1 MPKGKILRFE
11 GTARAELRRG
21 VDALADAVRVTLG
34 PRGRNVVLDKTYL
47 RATFTKD
54 GVTVA
59 REISLANP
67 FHNMGAQ
74 LVKQVAVKT
83 NDDAGDGT
91 TTATVIAQAI
101 YHEGL
106 RNTTAGANP
115 MALRRGLER
124 GLDAVTAE
132 LDRLATPVESQETVR
147 QVATIAANSDQEIGE
162 LITDVMDKV
171 GRDGVITVEEGKSL
185 EHEQEIVEGLQ
196 VDNGWMS
203 PLLATDPE
211 RLEAVIEDPYILITD
226 LKLSTVQ
233 QVAPLLE
240 KFLSVSK
247 NLVIFCDSME
257 DEVLSLL
264 ALNKMRGNVNPLVV
278 RSPSFGERRKQM
290 SEDLAALTGGVFIT
304 EDMGHVLEKVEVA
317 ALGRADRI
325 VTTPRTTTIIG
336 GRGTDEQLRARI
348 DTLRAQAESETDA
361 LTHFDREILQKR
373 IAKLAGGVGV
383 IRVGGTSEIDVRE
396 RKFRVDDA
404 LNATRAAIDEGVV
417 PGGGVAYLRARAALD
432 PLLEELAGDEVTG
445 VRILIRALES
455 PLRQIVENA
464 GGEPAVVV
472 NRVLA
477 GSGNHGYDAA
487 RGVYGDM
494 FRLGIIDPV
503 KVVRIALDSAVSV
516 ASLMLTTESLI
527 SDIPRKASWDPALE
541 AQAAELGQ
549 PGVDPYTGM
558 PIPGF

>member
-1 MPKGKILRFE
+1 MPTGKMLRFDDS
-11 GTARAELRRG
+11 ARNELRRG
-21 VDALADAVRVTLG
+21 VDILADAVKVTLG

-83 NDDAGDGT
+83 NDEAGDGT
-91 TTATVIAQAI
+91 TTATVLAQAI
-101 YHEGL
+101 YQQGL
-106 RNTTAGANP
+106 RNITAGANP
-115 MALRRGLER
+115 MALRSGIER
-124 GLDAVTAE
+124 ALAAVTAE
-132 LDRLATPVESQETVR
+132 LERLATPVESQEMVR
-147 QVATIAANSDQEIGE
+147 QVATIAANSDKEIGE
-162 LITDVMDKV
+162 LIADVMDKV
-171 GRDGVITVEEGKSL
+171 GRDGVITVEEGKSV

-203 PLLATDPE
+203 PLFATNQE

-226 LKLSTVQ
+226 LKLESVQ
-233 QVAPLLE
+233 QMAPLLE

-247 NLVIFCDSME
+247 NIVIFCDSME

-264 ALNKMRGNVNPLVV
+264 VLNKMRGSVNPLVV

-304 EDMGHVLEKVEVA
+304 EDMGHQLEKVEVA

-336 GRGTDEQLRARI
+336 GRGTDEQIRARI
-348 DTLRAQAESETDA
+348 ETLRAQVDSEAITI
-361 LTHFDREILQKR
+361 FDREILQKR

-383 IRVGGTSEIDVRE
+383 IRVGGSSEVDVRE

-404 LNATRAAIDEGVV
+404 LNATRAAVDEGVV
-417 PGGGVAYLRARAALD
+417 PGGGVAYLRAREALT
-432 PLLEELAGDEVTG
+432 PLLTELSGDEATG
-445 VRILIRALES
+445 VRILQAALES
-455 PLRQIVENA
+455 PLRQIVRNA

-472 NRVLA
+472 GEVAA
-477 GSGNHGYDAA
+477 GSGYYGYDAA
-487 RGVYGDM
+487 TGTYGDM
-494 FRLGIIDPV
+494 FKLGIIDPV
-503 KVVRIALDSAVSV
+503 KVVRVALESAVSV
-516 ASLMLTTESLI
+516 SALMLTTESLI
-527 SDIPRKASWDPALE
+527 SDIPRKATWDPALE
-541 AQAAELGQ
+541 SQAAEMGQ
-549 PGVDPYTGM
+549 PGIDPYTGM

>member
-1 MPKGKILRFE
+1 MPKGKILRFDE
-11 GTARAELRRG
+11 AARAELRRG
-21 VDALADAVRVTLG
+21 VDSLADAVRITLG

-74 LVKQVAVKT
+74 LVKEVAVKT

-91 TTATVIAQAI
+91 TTATVLAQAI

-106 RNTTAGANP
+106 RNIAAGANP

-124 GLDAVTAE
+124 ACEAVTDQ
-132 LDRLATPVESQETVR
+132 LTTLATPVESQTTVR
-147 QVATIAANSDQEIGE
+147 QVATIAANSDQEIGD

-185 EHEQEIVEGLQ
+185 EHEHEIVEGLQ

-203 PLLATDPE
+203 PLFATDQE
-211 RLEAVIEDPYILITD
+211 RLETVIEEPYILITD

-240 KFLSVSK
+240 KLLSVSK
-247 NLVIFCDSME
+247 NLVIFCDSMD
-257 DEVLSLL
+257 DEVLSLFV
-264 ALNKMRGNVNPLVV
+264 LNKMRGNFNPLVV

-290 SEDLAALTGGVFIT
+290 SEDLAALTGGVFVT
-304 EDMGHVLEKVEVA
+304 EDMGHTLENVQVA

-325 VTTPRTTTIIG
+325 VTTPRVTTIIG
-336 GRGTDEQLRARI
+336 GRGTDEQIRDRI
-348 DTLRAQAESETDA
+348 ETLRAQLESRTDA
-361 LTHFDREILQKR
+361 LTHFDFEILQKR

-417 PGGGVAYLRARAALD
+417 PGGGVAYLRARSALE
-432 PLLEELAGDEVTG
+432 PLFDELSGDEATG
-445 VRILIRALES
+445 VRILERVLEA

-472 NRVLA
+472 EGVAA

-494 FRLGIIDPV
+494 FTLGIIDPV
-503 KVVRIALDSAVSV
+503 KVVRIALNSAVSV
-516 ASLMLTTESLI
+516 AALMLTTESLV
-527 SDIPRKASWDPALE
+527 SDIPRRETWDPALE
-541 AQAAELGQ
+541 RMSAELGH
-549 PGVDPYTGM
+549 PGIDPYTGTL
-558 PIPGF
+558 IPGF

>member
-1 MPKGKILRFE
+1 MPKGKILRFDDS
-11 GTARAELRRG
+11 ARAELRRG
-21 VDALADAVRVTLG
+21 VDALADAVRITLG

-74 LVKQVAVKT
+74 LVKEVAVKT
-83 NDDAGDGT
+83 NDEAGDGT
-91 TTATVIAQAI
+91 TTATVLAQAI

-106 RNTTAGANP
+106 RNTAAGANP
-115 MALRRGLER
+115 MALRRGLELAR
-124 GLDAVTAE
+124 DAITAE
-132 LDRLATPVESQETVR
+132 LTKLATPVESQKIVR
-147 QVATIAANSDQEIGE
+147 QVATIAANSDQEIGD

-203 PLLATDPE
+203 PLFATDQE
-211 RLEAVIEDPYILITD
+211 RLEAVVEEPYILVTD

-240 KFLSVSK
+240 KLLSVSK

-264 ALNKMRGNVNPLVV
+264 ALNKMRGNLNPLVV

-290 SEDLAALTGGVFIT
+290 SEDLVALTGGVFIT
-304 EDMGHVLEKVEVA
+304 EDMGHALERVEVA

-325 VTTPRTTTIIG
+325 VTTPRATTIIG
-336 GRGTDEQLRARI
+336 GRGTDEQIRARI
-348 DTLRAQAESETDA
+348 ETLRAQLESKTDA
-361 LTHFDREILQKR
+361 LTHFDFEILQKR

-417 PGGGVAYLRARAALD
+417 PGGGVAYLRARTALE
-432 PLLEELAGDEVTG
+432 PLLEELSGDEATG
-445 VRILIRALES
+445 VRILWQALEA
-455 PLRQIVENA
+455 PLRQIVANA

-472 NRVLA
+472 GDVLA
-477 GSGNHGYDAA
+477 RSGHHGYDAA
-487 RGVYGDM
+487 RATYGDM
-494 FRLGIIDPV
+494 FTLGIVDPV
-503 KVVRIALDSAVSV
+503 KVMRIALDSAVSV
-516 ASLMLTTESLI
+516 SALMLTTEALV

-541 AQAAELGQ
+541 KMSEQLGH

>member
-1 MPKGKILRFE
+1 MPKGKILRFDDS
-11 GTARAELRRG
+11 ARNELRRG
-21 VDALADAVRVTLG
+21 VDILADAVRITLG

-74 LVKQVAVKT
+74 LVKQVAVRT
-83 NDDAGDGT
+83 NDEAGDGT
-91 TTATVIAQAI
+91 TTATVLAQAI
-101 YHEGL
+101 YHQGL
-106 RNTTAGANP
+106 RNIAAGANP
-115 MALRRGLER
+115 MALRSGIER
-124 GLDAVTAE
+124 ARDVVNAE
-132 LDRLATPVESQETVR
+132 LKRLATPVESQAMVR
-147 QVATIAANSDQEIGE
+147 QVATIAANSDEEIGE
-162 LITDVMDKV
+162 LIADVMDKV

-185 EHEQEIVEGLQ
+185 DHEREIVEGLQ

-203 PLLATDPE
+203 PLFATNQE
-211 RLEAVIEDPYILITD
+211 RLETVIEDPYILITD
-226 LKLSTVQ
+226 LKLESVQ
-233 QVAPLLE
+233 QMAPLLE

-247 NLVIFCDSME
+247 NIVIFCDSMD

-264 ALNKMRGNVNPLVV
+264 VLNKMRGSVNPLVV

-325 VTTPRTTTIIG
+325 ITTPKTTTIIG
-336 GRGTDEQLRARI
+336 GRGTTEQIRARI
-348 DTLRAQAESETDA
+348 ETLRAQVDSDD
-361 LTHFDREILQKR
+361 THIFDREILQKR

-404 LNATRAAIDEGVV
+404 LNATRAAVDEGVV
-417 PGGGVAYLRARAALD
+417 PGGGVAYLRARDALA
-432 PLLEELAGDEVTG
+432 PLLKELDGDEATG
-445 VRILIRALES
+445 VRILQHALES

-472 NRVLA
+472 AAVA
-477 GSGNHGYDAA
+477 AASGDHGYDAA
-487 RGVYGDM
+487 NEVYGDM
-494 FRLGIIDPV
+494 FKLGIIDPV

-516 ASLMLTTESLI
+516 AALMLTTESLI
-527 SDIPRKASWDPALE
+527 SDIPRKATWDPALE
-541 AQAAELGQ
+541 AQAADMGQ
-549 PGVDPYTGM
+549 PGIDPYDGQL
-558 PIPGF
+558 IQGF

>member
-1 MPKGKILRFE
+1 MPKGRILRFDE
-11 GTARAELRRG
+11 TARHELRRG
-21 VDALADAVRVTLG
+21 VDSLADAVRVTLG

-59 REISLANP
+59 REISLSNP

-74 LVKQVAVKT
+74 LVKEVAVKT
-83 NDDAGDGT
+83 NDEAGDGT
-91 TTATVIAQAI
+91 TTATVLAQSV

-106 RNTTAGANP
+106 RNIAAGANP
-115 MALRRGLER
+115 MALKRGLER
-124 GLDAVTAE
+124 ACEAITAQLSE
-132 LDRLATPVESQETVR
+132 LATPVESQTTVT

-162 LITDVMDKV
+162 LIADVMDKV

-203 PLLATDPE
+203 PLFATDQE
-211 RLEAVIEDPYILITD
+211 RLETVIEEPYILVTD

-240 KFLSVSK
+240 KLLSISK

-264 ALNKMRGNVNPLVV
+264 VLNKMRGNLNPLVV

-304 EDMGHVLEKVEVA
+304 EDMGHTIERAEVA

-325 VTTPRTTTIIG
+325 VTTPRVTTIIG
-336 GRGTDEQLRARI
+336 GRGTDEQIRARI
-348 DTLRAQAESETDA
+348 ETLRAQLESRTDA
-361 LTHFDREILQKR
+361 LTHFDFEILQKR

-383 IRVGGTSEIDVRE
+383 IRVGGMSEIDVRE

-417 PGGGVAYLRARAALD
+417 PGGGVAYLRARQALE
-432 PLLEELAGDEVTG
+432 PLMEELGGDEETG
-445 VRILIRALES
+445 ARILWHALES

-472 NRVLA
+472 DGVLA

-487 RGVYGDM
+487 SGSYGDM
-494 FRLGIIDPV
+494 FALGIIDPV

-516 ASLMLTTESLI
+516 AALMLTTESLV
-527 SDIPRKASWDPALE
+527 SEIPKKASWDPALE
-541 AQAAELGQ
+541 RMAEELGH
-549 PGVDPYTGM
+549 PGLDPYTGSI
-558 PIPGF
+558 IPGF